1 MTKIKTYIIQFME
14 CFYNKK
20 KNKLQIVKTFFTKL
34 KISPQKTLIFINK
47 TTFLALFYFLK
58 SNRIIKILT
67 FMVIGILTFT
77 VIGIGVF
84 FGYFMV
90 YKGASYSATFIIFFF
105 SVLIYSLIIKKI
117 IYLGIT
123 DFFYFLEMLPSMLY
137 SLTSSILYFF
147 KIIPNILNVLISQV
161 WGGLKKIPNI
171 FYFEIENVSEI
182 ENVWQFLEMVLFIIC
197 LGIYKIFYFL
207 EQVPDIFYLGITK
220 CLNFLEQ
227 VPNVIYLEIYNIWNL
242 LIDYHILRMIVPF
255 IIISIIT
262 LMFKSIKKIND

>member
-1 MTKIKTYIIQFME
+1 ME

-58 SNRIIKILT
+58 SNRIIK
-67 FMVIGILTFT
+67 ILTFT

-137 SLTSSILYFF
+137 SLTSSILYLF
-147 KIIPNILNVLISQV
+147 KIIPNILNVLITQV
-161 WGGLKKIPNI
+161 WGVFKKIPNI
-171 FYFEIENVSEI
+171 FYFEIEDE
-182 ENVWQFLEMVLFIIC
+182 WQ
-197 LGIYKIFYFL
+197 
-207 EQVPDIFYLGITK
+207 
-220 CLNFLEQ
+220 FLEQ

-262 LMFKSIKKIND
+262 LMFKNIKKN